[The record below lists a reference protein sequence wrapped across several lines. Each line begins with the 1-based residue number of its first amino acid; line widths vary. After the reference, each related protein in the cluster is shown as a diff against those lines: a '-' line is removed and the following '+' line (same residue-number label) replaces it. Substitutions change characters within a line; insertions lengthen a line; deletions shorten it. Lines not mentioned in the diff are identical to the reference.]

1 MAPEQV
7 LTPVLTPE
15 LTPGTGAHD
24 HDDEGY
30 TGPAT
35 LTVDGTPVEV
45 RVRVEARTEPHD
57 GRVHWF
63 GRVDRNEALSALLG
77 GKAADVLVVTPR
89 GRAQGR
95 IGDVDLWE
103 RYRLTGVDAPPFPLD
118 EPPAPG
124 TD

>member
-1 MAPEQV
+1 MPTTLSTSTRHTGTPHPCCRWFRRRPAMAPEQV
-7 LTPVLTPE
+7 LTPE
-15 LTPGTGAHD
+15 LPPGTGA

-57 GRVHWF
+57 GRVHWV

-77 GKAADVLVVTPR
+77 GKAADVLV
-89 GRAQGR
+89 
-95 IGDVDLWE
+95 
-103 RYRLTGVDAPPFPLD
+103 
-118 EPPAPG
+118 
-124 TD
+124 